1 MRHFIPFVLAL
12 APLVVAVDRNN
23 FKTCKDS
30 SFCERRRK
38 FEGEGEKY
46 KGKSSNTIYF
56 ILKFVHYCT
65 FVQFRMSHFLQS
77 TNVIPIYYRLRN
89 TDHEISIELYR
100 LRNIDY
106 VSPIYVMF
114 LKIFE
119 SNKFKS

>member
-46 KGKSSNTIYF
+46 KGRSSNTIYF
-56 ILKFVHYCT
+56 ILKFCT
-65 FVQFRMSHFLQS
+65 LLHLG
-77 TNVIPIYYRLRN
+77 TILNVP
-89 TDHEISIELYR
+89 
-100 LRNIDY
+100 
-106 VSPIYVMF
+106 VSPIDLRYTH
-114 LKIFE
+114 LLPIT
-119 SNKFKS
+119 

>member
-46 KGKSSNTIYF
+46 KGMSSNTIIF
-56 ILKFVHYCT
+56 IEYVLEKRNFV
-65 FVQFRMSHFLQS
+65 
-77 TNVIPIYYRLRN
+77 P
-89 TDHEISIELYR
+89 
-100 LRNIDY
+100 
-106 VSPIYVMF
+106 
-114 LKIFE
+114 LKIG
-119 SNKFKS
+119 SI

>member
-46 KGKSSNTIYF
+46 KGRSSSTIHF
-56 ILKFVHYCT
+56 IPKFCT
-65 FVQFRMSHFLQS
+65 LLHLG
-77 TNVIPIYYRLRN
+77 TILNVPL
-89 TDHEISIELYR
+89 
-100 LRNIDY
+100 
-106 VSPIYVMF
+106 SPIDLRYTV
-114 LKIFE
+114 
-119 SNKFKS
+119 

>member
-46 KGKSSNTIYF
+46 KGRSSNTIYF
-56 ILKFVHYCT
+56 IPKFCT
-65 FVQFRMSHFLQS
+65 LLHFGNNSECPTFSNRL
-77 TNVIPIYYRLRN
+77 TLYPFITDYVIPTTKYRLSN
-89 TDHEISIELYR
+89 TNYVISITYHR
-100 LRNIDY
+100 L
-106 VSPIYVMF
+106 M
-114 LKIFE
+114 
-119 SNKFKS
+119 